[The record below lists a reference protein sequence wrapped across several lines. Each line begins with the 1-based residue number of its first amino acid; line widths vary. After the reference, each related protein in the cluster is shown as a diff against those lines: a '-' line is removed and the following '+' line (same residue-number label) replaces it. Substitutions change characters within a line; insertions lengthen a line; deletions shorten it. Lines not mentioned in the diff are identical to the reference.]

1 MSSSSTES
9 AREVLI
15 EGLGRLSAEEER
27 QLHGPDWARFADRK
41 VQSLQSSRAW
51 VVALGITMVLFAV
64 AAPTTGFYHY
74 YDAADSFSVLGFLG
88 LIAGACSFSAAQ
100 MAAAVYVYMN
110 WRHQL
115 HVYEGLRAL
124 GEDAEPAPET
134 ERSA

>member
-1 MSSSSTES
+1 MSISSTDS

-15 EGLGRLSAEEER
+15 ESLGRLSEEEER
-27 QLHGPDWARFADRK
+27 QLHGPDWAHFANRK
-41 VQSLQSSRAW
+41 VQSLRASRGW
-51 VVALGITMVLFAV
+51 VIALGITMVLFAV

-88 LIAGACSFSAAQ
+88 LIAGACTFSAAQ
-100 MAAAVYVYMN
+100 MAAAVYLYMN

-115 HVYEGLRAL
+115 HLYKGLRAL
-124 GEDAEPAPET
+124 GQDADPAPDA